1 LRHLTTARM
10 NALFV
15 VRFNQFR
22 PVLELLLQTIY
33 CKYCNHHAI
42 YLICLSVCLFVLK
55 NNTSKF
61 AKFSVHVTLGRGV
74 VLLWQQCTSGFVDDA
89 MFSHR
94 ANGLESKTTHMF
106 RRGGQGGGTGS
117 TSAVFDCILLKSIYA
132 GKLTHLA
139 NEYIADR

>member
-1 LRHLTTARM
+1 M

-94 ANGLESKTTHMF
+94 ANGLESKTTHVSS
-106 RRGGQGGGTGS
+106 RWSGWRHR
-117 TSAVFDCILLKSIYA
+117 VDVCRLRL
-132 GKLTHLA
+132 HLVKK
-139 NEYIADR
+139 YIRWEVDTFSK